1 MKRVTKSIFRIADSI
16 ARTRPGATAATRAR
30 TRALVIWTVFAVP
43 LGTFLILMAEG
54 FNLRTA
60 SSICLLVGATGMF
73 LAVWHLRQTARLNHA
88 STIFIC
94 SAVIGLGGSAWLD
107 PNPSLVPLVFLAA
120 TPVYFGLIVRWQK
133 CLIYTACMVVFYF
146 ALAYWSSLR
155 PGLEDSFVLNVLAC
169 GLAVLGVGLSTTAYA
184 NTTERAALKLKKQA
198 DEILSIAYIDPLTN
212 VSNRR
217 AFKDAIEADGFGFE
231 VESLA
236 MIDLDNFKQ
245 INDTHGHETGD
256 QVLAEFA
263 QRLHGLLSPDAK
275 LYRLGGDEFVFVADS
290 SFASADSLGHEI
302 CQLMDAPI
310 ETHSGA
316 LKMSVSVGVAS
327 SHYGARGGKQM
338 FREADIALYEAK
350 RSEGSGWITF
360 CDGLGTINERSS
372 RLTELLKTALDQAEI
387 EVNFQP
393 QYDIQTG
400 EILGFEA
407 LARWTID
414 EFGRVS
420 PGEFV
425 PIAERANLIHALD
438 QAVFKRA
445 VQEARTWLKPSQ
457 RLAVNISGSTLLNE
471 NFLAFVDDVLRG
483 SELRYEQLQIE
494 ITETEIIENQAAA
507 VDVCHRL
514 RSMGLTIALDDFGT
528 GYSSLSH
535 LSALP
540 VNVLKVDRSF
550 VQKCDGESNLKILKS
565 VIGLARSLGLKLVVE
580 GVESAWQLEIVRD
593 LGCRCV
599 QGFYFSRPLP
609 PEDCA
614 ALNNK
619 PAVAAKDPVDTLLV

>member
-1 MKRVTKSIFRIADSI
+1 M
-16 ARTRPGATAATRAR
+16 RPGATPATRAR

-54 FNLRTA
+54 FNLRSA
-60 SSICLLVGATGMF
+60 SSICLMIGASGMVF
-73 LAVWHLRQTARLNHA
+73 AVLHLRRTARLNDA
-88 STIFIC
+88 STLFIC

-107 PNPSLVPLVFLAA
+107 PEPSLVPLVFLAA

-133 CLIYTACMVVFYF
+133 CLIYTICMVVFYF
-146 ALAYWSSLR
+146 ALAYWSSFR
-155 PGLEDSFVLNVLAC
+155 PGLEDGFVLNVMAC

-184 NTTERAALKLKKQA
+184 NTTERAAFKLKKQA
-198 DEILSIAYIDPLTN
+198 AEIASIAYIDPLTN

-217 AFKDAIEADGFGFE
+217 AFKDAIEAEGFGFE

-263 QRLHGLLSPDAK
+263 RRLHSILSLQAK

-290 SFASADSLGHEI
+290 SFASADALGHEI

-310 ETHSGA
+310 ETRSGA
-316 LKMSVSVGVAS
+316 LPLSVSVGVAS

-360 CDGLGTINERSS
+360 CDGLGTITERSS
-372 RLTELLKTALDQAEI
+372 RLTELLKLALEQAQI
-387 EVNFQP
+387 QVNFQP
-393 QYDIQTG
+393 QYDIQSG

-438 QAVFKRA
+438 QAVFRRA
-445 VQEARTWLKPSQ
+445 VEEAGRWLKPAQ

-471 NFLAFVDDVLRG
+471 NFLSFVDDVLRG
-483 SELRYEQLQIE
+483 SDLRYNQLQIE

-609 PEDCA
+609 PADCER
-614 ALNNK
+614 LNSK
-619 PAVAAKDPVDTLLV
+619 PATTVKDPAESLAI